1 MRANIIGGLLAAVFA
16 VGCGGAETG
25 VDAPSD
31 EVTSSES
38 SALVVTCG
46 YRNYDVTYYAEPAH
60 LTVVGTGSC
69 RCGELLQVTGSTSSY
84 SVVREYRRCTVL
96 P

>member
-1 MRANIIGGLLAAVFA
+1 MRANIIGGLLAAVLA
-16 VGCGGAETG
+16 VGCGGTEAD
-25 VDAPSD
+25 VDTPSD
-31 EVTSSES
+31 VTSSEA

-46 YRNYDVTYYAEPAH
+46 YRNYDVTYYTDSTH
-60 LTVVGTGSC
+60 TTVVGTGSC

-84 SVVREYRRCTVL
+84 SVVREYKRCTIL

>member
-1 MRANIIGGLLAAVFA
+1 MRASIIGGLAAVLA
-16 VGCGGAETG
+16 VGCGGAEAG

-31 EVTSSES
+31 ETSSES
-38 SALVVTCG
+38 SALVVACG
-46 YRNYDVTYYAEPAH
+46 YRNYDVTYYADPAH
-60 LTVVGTGSC
+60 TTVVGTGSC

-84 SVVREYRRCTVL
+84 SAVREYRRCTIL